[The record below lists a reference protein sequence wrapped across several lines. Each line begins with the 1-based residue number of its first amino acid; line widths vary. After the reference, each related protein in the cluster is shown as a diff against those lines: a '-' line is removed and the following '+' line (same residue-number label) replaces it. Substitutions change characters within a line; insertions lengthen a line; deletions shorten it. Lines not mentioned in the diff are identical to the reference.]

1 LVFLNCW
8 THRLKKAFNFGF
20 ISSCLCFNVWDA
32 WDVWDVNQS
41 SEEEEVEER
50 RTFLGLFWL
59 PKKLAEDVEINRF
72 ILFKE

>member
-1 LVFLNCW
+1 LNRW
-8 THRLKKAFNFGF
+8 THRLKKDFNFGF
-20 ISSCLCFNVWDA
+20 ISSCLCADVWDV

-41 SEEEEVEER
+41 SDEEER
-50 RTFLGLFWL
+50 RTFLGFFWL